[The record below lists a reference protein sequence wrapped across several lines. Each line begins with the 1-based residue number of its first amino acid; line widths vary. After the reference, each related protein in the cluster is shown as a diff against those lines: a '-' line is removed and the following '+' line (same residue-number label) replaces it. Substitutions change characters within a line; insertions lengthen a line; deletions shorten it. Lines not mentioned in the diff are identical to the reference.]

1 MLATALVTKIRKR
14 QVSWIPQLHDN
25 SAGISERDRV
35 RTSEMH
41 FVVLLHSS
49 LVFCETCGPA
59 FLISGEGT
67 HWVHGRRSSF
77 PDLPRNLARSDR
89 SHTGSKR
96 FKTIHEFCQLS
107 WTFHALIDF
116 LDDGQASVQVS
127 HCKISMGQAFVGQQ
141 FEGLLYHPMVTSDV
155 THHICKYIVYPWFS
169 PYILCK
175 STVYCMSM
183 SLLLCHP
190 LPILVVTRRAWANG
204 TTVHRNG
211 FASLHDS
218 GRWINI
224 VWFSR
229 ICWGRLGEPSYLHQ
243 GQGFCA
249 DSAMH
254 QRTESDNI
262 TVFQFAHRSSDNS
275 INKT

>member
-1 MLATALVTKIRKR
+1 MTIQLELVIEIEWERVR
-14 QVSWIPQLHDN
+14 CILLCFCIQVSSFAKLAALLSWFQEKARIESMGGEVRSQTYPATWHSQ
-25 SAGISERDRV
+25 ISQ
-35 RTSEMH
+35 
-41 FVVLLHSS
+41 
-49 LVFCETCGPA
+49 
-59 FLISGEGT
+59 
-67 HWVHGRRSSF
+67 
-77 PDLPRNLARSDR
+77 
-89 SHTGSKR
+89 R
-96 FKTIHEFCQLS
+96 FKTIQTIHEFCQLS
-107 WTFHALIDF
+107 WTFHALIEF

-155 THHICKYIVYPWFS
+155 THHICKHIVYPWFS
-169 PYILCK
+169 PYIPCK
-175 STVYCMSM
+175 STVYCRSM

-211 FASLHDS
+211 FASLYDS

-243 GQGFCA
+243 GQGYCA

-254 QRTESDNI
+254 QRTDNVITSLFFNLHIDHQI
-262 TVFQFAHRSSDNS
+262 TVSIKHSERSVL
-275 INKT
+275 